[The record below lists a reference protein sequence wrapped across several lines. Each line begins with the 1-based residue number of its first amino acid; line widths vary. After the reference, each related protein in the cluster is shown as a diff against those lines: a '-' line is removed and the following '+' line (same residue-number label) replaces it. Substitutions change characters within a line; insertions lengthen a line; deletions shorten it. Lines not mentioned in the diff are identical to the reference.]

1 MNTFSAHFKSMH
13 NKIQAFKKLSVAE
26 QSLLKSTKI
35 NFFEQN
41 LISIYHIQLNLNQAH
56 YHR

>member
-1 MNTFSAHFKSMH
+1 MDLFFAHFKSMH

-26 QSLLKSTKI
+26 QSLLKSAKT
-35 NFFEQN
+35 NFFEQK
-41 LISIYHIQLNLNQAH
+41 LISIYHIQLSLNQAH